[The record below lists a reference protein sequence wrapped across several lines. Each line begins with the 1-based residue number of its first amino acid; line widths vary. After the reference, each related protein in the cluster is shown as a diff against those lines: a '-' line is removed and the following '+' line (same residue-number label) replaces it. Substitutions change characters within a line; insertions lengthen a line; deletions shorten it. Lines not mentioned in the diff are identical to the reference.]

1 MKFLELTAFGNKR
14 KHFVALKSIVD
25 IDFQD
30 KYTTIMLGNGHLLN
44 ITEPEYDIKTMI
56 QNLDGIIVDP
66 FYYSGATSNDTWDVT
81 QYDEDNLPF

>member
-30 KYTTIMLGNGHLLN
+30 KYTTITMINGQLLN
-44 ITEPEYDIKTMI
+44 VTETEYDIKNII
-56 QNLDGIIVDP
+56 QNMDGVIIDSFYGVDNIV
-66 FYYSGATSNDTWDVT
+66 SWE
-81 QYDEDNLPF
+81 EDYNG

>member
-30 KYTTIMLGNGHLLN
+30 KYSTILFTNGQLLN
-44 ITEPEYDIKTMI
+44 VTETEYDLKNMI
-56 QNLDGIIVDP
+56 QGLDGIIVDL
-66 FYYSGATSNDTWDVT
+66 FHGQDG
-81 QYDEDNLPF
+81 EDAYLSSPYPY